1 MVVPLFLHC
10 SGRGYKLRFEPLRA
24 DSVGLYVCGPTVYD
38 AVHIGNARS
47 LVVFDVLVR
56 VLRARY
62 RHVRYVRN
70 ITDID
75 DKIIARAR
83 EKNETPA
90 ALAATYETQ
99 FHQDAAALLCQKPDV
114 EPRATDYIQ
123 PMLAMIE
130 RLLQKGHA
138 YEAENHVL
146 FHVASMP
153 AYGRFAD
160 PGSLAEGARVEPAPY
175 KKAAGDFVLWKPSRP
190 PEPGW
195 PSPYGWGRPGWHLE
209 CSTMAKACLGED
221 FDIHGGG
228 ADLRFPHHENEIA
241 QSLCANQGRI
251 FANYWLHNGFVLAD
265 GQKMSKSLGN
275 FHTVE
280 ALLKDWEGET
290 LRLALLQTHYRQPLD
305 FSFDRL
311 RAAES
316 LLAKLRRTCAA
327 ATAVETAAAT
337 AAATATEMAI
347 GPSRE
352 PWSLESSAVM
362 AALADDLNTP
372 HALAELCRSGLNTRT
387 EGRLLNLLQTPEPS
401 KETPSKHIRGAATA
415 DAETQRALAE
425 SDIQRLIVQRQ
436 QARTQ
441 RQFEEA
447 DAIRQQLARQG
458 IVLQDLAD
466 KTVWYRDQ
474 QKPIETHRDPQRR
487 THA

>member
-1 MVVPLFLHC
+1 MVLPLFLHC

-56 VLRARY
+56 VLRACY

-83 EKNETPA
+83 ERNETPA

-99 FHQDAAALLCQKPDV
+99 FHQDAEALLCQKPDV

-265 GQKMSKSLGN
+265 GKKMSKSLGN
-275 FHTVE
+275 FYTVE

-316 LLAKLRRTCAA
+316 LLVKLRRTCSA
-327 ATAVETAAAT
+327 E
-337 AAATATEMAI
+337 
-347 GPSRE
+347 PPRE
-352 PWSLESSAVM
+352 PEKLEQPSAVM

-372 HALAELCRSGLNTRT
+372 QALAELCRSEPDTRT
-387 EGRLLNLLQTPEPS
+387 EGRLLNLLQTPEPHTPIRIK
-401 KETPSKHIRGAATA
+401 KETTA
-415 DAETQRALAE
+415 DAETQRTLAGALAE

-436 QARTQ
+436 QARAQ

-447 DAIRQQLARQG
+447 DAIRKQLARQG

-466 KTVWYRDQ
+466 KTVWYRNG
-474 QKPIETHRDPQRR
+474 
-487 THA
+487 